1 MKPSGLGI
9 YLRGIAMGAADL
21 VPGVSGGTVALITG
35 IYGRLISAIASVGI
49 DMLSLVLRGRVA
61 EAYKAIDGNF
71 LLLLAAGIG
80 TAIVGFAAILNW
92 LLLHYPLPLWA
103 AFSGLVLASAVSLV
117 KQNYR
122 SWTFRDWSFFIIG
135 VAIAVSVG
143 LTQAIQMPL
152 TPLGIFFAGSIA
164 ISAMILPGISGS
176 FLLLLMGVYQPII
189 AAVVNLELVTLALF
203 ALGCGVGLIFFSK
216 LLQRL
221 LAVAEKATMATLF
234 GFLLGSLVILWPW
247 QVTVSSV
254 VDRHGDIR
262 AVQTLPVSPTYYA
275 QQVGDS
281 MLLMCIGGFIVGVVA
296 VRLLMSLSE
305 NQRAD

>member
-1 MKPSGLGI
+1 MKLSALGV

-49 DMLSLVLRGRVA
+49 DMLSLVLRGRIA

-80 TAIVGFAAILNW
+80 TAIIGFAAILNW

-103 AFSGLVLASAVSLV
+103 TVSGLVLASALSLV
-117 KQNYR
+117 KQNFR
-122 SWTFRDWSFFIIG
+122 SWSFRDWSLFIIG
-135 VAIAVSVG
+135 VAVAVSVG

-176 FLLLLMGVYQPII
+176 FLLLLMGLYQPII
-189 AAVVNLELVTLALF
+189 TAVVNLELVTLALF
-203 ALGCGVGLIFFSK
+203 ALGCGV
-216 LLQRL
+216 
-221 LAVAEKATMATLF
+221 
-234 GFLLGSLVILWPW
+234 
-247 QVTVSSV
+247 
-254 VDRHGDIR
+254 D
-262 AVQTLPVSPTYYA
+262 
-275 QQVGDS
+275 
-281 MLLMCIGGFIVGVVA
+281 
-296 VRLLMSLSE
+296 
-305 NQRAD
+305 

>member
-1 MKPSGLGI
+1 MKLSGLGV

-49 DMLSLVLRGRVA
+49 DILSLVLRGRIA

-103 AFSGLVLASAVSLV
+103 TFSGLVLASALSLV

-122 SWTFRDWSFFIIG
+122 SWSLRDWSFFTIG
-135 VAIAVSVG
+135 VAVAVSVG

-281 MLLMCIGGFIVGVVA
+281 MLLMCIGGFIVGVIS

>member
-1 MKPSGLGI
+1 MKLSGLGV

-49 DMLSLVLRGRVA
+49 DILSLVLRGRVA
-61 EAYKAIDGNF
+61 EAYRAIDGNF

-103 AFSGLVLASAVSLV
+103 TFSGLVLASALSLV

-122 SWTFRDWSFFIIG
+122 SWSLRDWSFFTIGIG
-135 VAIAVSVG
+135 VAVSVG
-143 LTQAIQMPL
+143 LTQAIQIPL

-234 GFLLGSLVILWPW
+234 GFLMGSLVILWPW

-281 MLLMCIGGFIVGVVA
+281 MLLLCIGGFIVGVVA

>member
-1 MKPSGLGI
+1 MKLSGLGV

-49 DMLSLVLRGRVA
+49 DILSLVLRGRIA

-103 AFSGLVLASAVSLV
+103 TFSGLVLASALSLV

-122 SWTFRDWSFFIIG
+122 SWSLRDWSFFTIG
-135 VAIAVSVG
+135 VAVAVSVG

-247 QVTVSSV
+247 QVRVSSV

>member
-1 MKPSGLGI
+1 MKLSGLGV

-49 DMLSLVLRGRVA
+49 DMLSLVFRGRIA

-103 AFSGLVLASAVSLV
+103 TFSGLVLASALSLV

-122 SWTFRDWSFFIIG
+122 SWSLRDWSFFTIG
-135 VAIAVSVG
+135 VAVAVSVG

-234 GFLLGSLVILWPW
+234 GFLMGSLVILWPW

-281 MLLMCIGGFIVGVVA
+281 MLLLCIGGFIVGVVA

>member
-49 DMLSLVLRGRVA
+49 DILALVTRGRIA

-103 AFSGLVLASAVSLV
+103 TFSGLVLASALSLV
-117 KQNYR
+117 KQNCR
-122 SWTFRDWSFFIIG
+122 SWTFRDWSLFTTG
-135 VAIAVSVG
+135 VAVAVSVG

-203 ALGCGVGLIFFSK
+203 ALGCGMGLIFFSK

-221 LAVAEKATMATLF
+221 LGVAEKATMATLF

-247 QVTVSSV
+247 QITVSSV
-254 VDRHGDIR
+254 IDRHGDMR
-262 AVQTLPVSPTYYA
+262 AVQTLPVSPIYYA
-275 QQVGDS
+275 EQVGDS
-281 MLLMCIGGFIVGVVA
+281 MLLMCIGGFIAGVVA
-296 VRLLMSLSE
+296 VRLLMPLSE
-305 NQRAD
+305 NQRAY

>member
-1 MKPSGLGI
+1 MKLSALGV

-49 DMLSLVLRGRVA
+49 DMLSLVLRGRIA

-80 TAIVGFAAILNW
+80 TAIIGFAAILNW

-103 AFSGLVLASAVSLV
+103 AFSGLVLASALSLV
-117 KQNYR
+117 KQNFR
-122 SWTFRDWSFFIIG
+122 SWSFRDWSLFIIG
-135 VAIAVSVG
+135 VAVAVSVG

-176 FLLLLMGVYQPII
+176 FLLLLMGLYQPII
-189 AAVVNLELVTLALF
+189 TAVVNLELVTLALF

-221 LAVAEKATMATLF
+221 LVVAEKATMATLF

-247 QVTVSSV
+247 QITVSSV
-254 VDRHGDIR
+254 VDRHGDMR

-275 QQVGDS
+275 EQVGDS

-296 VRLLMSLSE
+296 VRLLMFLSE
-305 NQRAD
+305 NQRAG

>member
-1 MKPSGLGI
+1 MKLSGLGV

-49 DMLSLVLRGRVA
+49 DILSLVLRGRIA
-61 EAYKAIDGNF
+61 EAYRAIDGNF

-103 AFSGLVLASAVSLV
+103 TFSGLVLASALSLV

-122 SWTFRDWSFFIIG
+122 SWSLRDWSFFTIG
-135 VAIAVSVG
+135 VAVAVSVG
-143 LTQAIQMPL
+143 LTQAIQIPL

-234 GFLLGSLVILWPW
+234 GFLMGSLVILWPW

>member
-49 DMLSLVLRGRVA
+49 DILALVTRGRFA

-103 AFSGLVLASAVSLV
+103 TFSGLVLASALSLV
-117 KQNYR
+117 KQNCR
-122 SWTFRDWSFFIIG
+122 SWTFRDWSLFTTG
-135 VAIAVSVG
+135 VAVAVSVG

-203 ALGCGVGLIFFSK
+203 ALGCGMGLIFFSK

-247 QVTVSSV
+247 QITVSSV
-254 VDRHGDIR
+254 IDRHGDMR
-262 AVQTLPVSPTYYA
+262 AVQTLPVSPIYYA
-275 QQVGDS
+275 EQVGDS
-281 MLLMCIGGFIVGVVA
+281 MLLMCIGGFIAGVVA
-296 VRLLMSLSE
+296 VRLLMPLSE
-305 NQRAD
+305 NQRAY

>member
-1 MKPSGLGI
+1 MKLSGLGV

-49 DMLSLVLRGRVA
+49 DMLSLVLRGRIA

-103 AFSGLVLASAVSLV
+103 TFSGLVLASALSLV

-122 SWTFRDWSFFIIG
+122 SWSLRDWSFFTIG
-135 VAIAVSVG
+135 VAVAVSVG
-143 LTQAIQMPL
+143 LTQVIQMPL

-221 LAVAEKATMATLF
+221 LAIAEKATMATLF

-281 MLLMCIGGFIVGVVA
+281 MLLMCIGGFIVGVIS

>member
-1 MKPSGLGI
+1 MKLSGLGV

-49 DMLSLVLRGRVA
+49 DMLSLVLRGRIA

-103 AFSGLVLASAVSLV
+103 TFSGLVLASALSLV
-117 KQNYR
+117 KQNSR
-122 SWTFRDWSFFIIG
+122 SWSFSDWSFFTIG
-135 VAIAVSVG
+135 VAVAVSVG

-221 LAVAEKATMATLF
+221 LAVAEKTTMATLF

-247 QVTVSSV
+247 QITVSSV
-254 VDRHGDIR
+254 VDRHGDMR

-275 QQVGDS
+275 EQVGDS

>member
-203 ALGCGVGLIFFSK
+203 ALGCGMGLIFFSK

-247 QVTVSSV
+247 QITVSSV
-254 VDRHGDIR
+254 IDRHGDMR
-262 AVQTLPVSPTYYA
+262 AVQTLPVSPIYYA
-275 QQVGDS
+275 EQVGDS
-281 MLLMCIGGFIVGVVA
+281 MLLMCIGGFIAGVVA
-296 VRLLMSLSE
+296 VRLLMPLSE
-305 NQRAD
+305 NQRAY

>member
-1 MKPSGLGI
+1 MKLSGLGV

-49 DMLSLVLRGRVA
+49 DILSLVLRGRIA

-103 AFSGLVLASAVSLV
+103 TFSGLVLASALSLV

-122 SWTFRDWSFFIIG
+122 SWSLRDWSFFTIG
-135 VAIAVSVG
+135 VGVAVSVG

>member
-1 MKPSGLGI
+1 MKLSGLGV

-49 DMLSLVLRGRVA
+49 DILSLVLRGRIA

-103 AFSGLVLASAVSLV
+103 TFSGLVLASALSLV

-122 SWTFRDWSFFIIG
+122 SWSLRDWSFFTIG
-135 VAIAVSVG
+135 VAVAVSVG
-143 LTQAIQMPL
+143 LTQAIQIPL

-189 AAVVNLELVTLALF
+189 AAVVNLGLVTLALF

>member
-49 DMLSLVLRGRVA
+49 DILALVTRGRIA

-103 AFSGLVLASAVSLV
+103 TFSGLVLASALSLV
-117 KQNYR
+117 KQNCR
-122 SWTFRDWSFFIIG
+122 SWTFRDWSLFTTG
-135 VAIAVSVG
+135 VAVAVSVG

-203 ALGCGVGLIFFSK
+203 ALGCGMGLIFFSK

-247 QVTVSSV
+247 QITVSSV
-254 VDRHGDIR
+254 IDRHGDMR
-262 AVQTLPVSPTYYA
+262 AVQTLPVSPTHYME
-275 QQVGDS
+275 QVGDS

-305 NQRAD
+305 NQRAY

>member
-1 MKPSGLGI
+1 MKLSGLGV

-49 DMLSLVLRGRVA
+49 DILSLVLRGRIA

-80 TAIVGFAAILNW
+80 TAIVGFAGILNW

-103 AFSGLVLASAVSLV
+103 TFSGLVLASALSLV

-122 SWTFRDWSFFIIG
+122 SWSLRDWSFFTIG
-135 VAIAVSVG
+135 VAVAVSVG

-164 ISAMILPGISGS
+164 ISAMILPGVSGS

>member
-1 MKPSGLGI
+1 MKLSGLGV

-49 DMLSLVLRGRVA
+49 DMLSLVLRGRIAV
-61 EAYKAIDGNF
+61 AYKAIDGNF

-103 AFSGLVLASAVSLV
+103 TFSGLVLASALSLV
-117 KQNYR
+117 KQNSR
-122 SWTFRDWSFFIIG
+122 SWSFSDWSFFTIG
-135 VAIAVSVG
+135 VAVAVSVG

-221 LAVAEKATMATLF
+221 LAVAEKTTMATLF

-247 QVTVSSV
+247 QITVSSV
-254 VDRHGDIR
+254 VDRHGDMR

-275 QQVGDS
+275 EQVGDS

>member
-1 MKPSGLGI
+1 MKLSGLGV

-49 DMLSLVLRGRVA
+49 DILSLVLRGRIA

-103 AFSGLVLASAVSLV
+103 TFSGLVLASALSLV

-122 SWTFRDWSFFIIG
+122 SWSLRDWSFFTIG
-135 VAIAVSVG
+135 VAVAVSVG

-247 QVTVSSV
+247 QVRVSSV

-296 VRLLMSLSE
+296 LRLLMSLSE

>member
-1 MKPSGLGI
+1 MKLSGLGV

-49 DMLSLVLRGRVA
+49 DMLSLVLRGRIA

-103 AFSGLVLASAVSLV
+103 TFSGLVLASALSLV

-122 SWTFRDWSFFIIG
+122 SWSLRDWSFFTIG
-135 VAIAVSVG
+135 VAVAVSVG
-143 LTQAIQMPL
+143 LTQVIQMPL

-221 LAVAEKATMATLF
+221 LAVAEKTTMATLF

-247 QVTVSSV
+247 QITVSSV
-254 VDRHGDIR
+254 VDRHGDMR

-275 QQVGDS
+275 EQVGDS

>member
-49 DMLSLVLRGRVA
+49 DILALVTRGRFA

-103 AFSGLVLASAVSLV
+103 TFSGLVLASALSLV
-117 KQNYR
+117 KQNCR
-122 SWTFRDWSFFIIG
+122 SWTFRDWSLFTTG
-135 VAIAVSVG
+135 VAVAVSVG

-203 ALGCGVGLIFFSK
+203 ALGCGMGLIFFSK

-247 QVTVSSV
+247 QITVSSV
-254 VDRHGDIR
+254 VDRHGDMR
-262 AVQTLPVSPTYYA
+262 AVQTLPVSPIYYA
-275 QQVGDS
+275 EQVGDS

-305 NQRAD
+305 NQRAY

>member
-1 MKPSGLGI
+1 MKLSGLGV

-49 DMLSLVLRGRVA
+49 DILSLVLRGRIA
-61 EAYKAIDGNF
+61 EAYRAIDGNF

-103 AFSGLVLASAVSLV
+103 TFSGLVLASALSLV

-122 SWTFRDWSFFIIG
+122 SWSLRDWSFFTIG
-135 VAIAVSVG
+135 VAVAVSVG
-143 LTQAIQMPL
+143 LTQAIQIPL

-281 MLLMCIGGFIVGVVA
+281 MLLLCIGGFIVGVVA

>member
-1 MKPSGLGI
+1 MKLSGLGV

-49 DMLSLVLRGRVA
+49 DILSLVLRGRIA

-103 AFSGLVLASAVSLV
+103 TFSGLVLASALSLV

-122 SWTFRDWSFFIIG
+122 SWSLRDWSFFTIG
-135 VAIAVSVG
+135 VAVAVSVG
-143 LTQAIQMPL
+143 LTQVIQMSL

-189 AAVVNLELVTLALF
+189 SAVVNLELVTLALF
-203 ALGCGVGLIFFSK
+203 ALGCGVGLTFFSK

>member
-9 YLRGIAMGAADL
+9 YLRGIAIGAADL

-103 AFSGLVLASAVSLV
+103 TFSGLVLASALSLV
-117 KQNYR
+117 KQNCR
-122 SWTFRDWSFFIIG
+122 SWTFRDWSLFTTG
-135 VAIAVSVG
+135 VAVAVSVG

-203 ALGCGVGLIFFSK
+203 ALGCGMGLIFFSK

-247 QVTVSSV
+247 QITVSSV
-254 VDRHGDIR
+254 IDRHGDMR
-262 AVQTLPVSPTYYA
+262 AVQTLPVSPIYYA
-275 QQVGDS
+275 EQVGNS
-281 MLLMCIGGFIVGVVA
+281 MLLMCIGGFIAGVVA
-296 VRLLMSLSE
+296 VRLLMTLSE
-305 NQRAD
+305 NQRAY

>member
-1 MKPSGLGI
+1 MKLSGLGV

-49 DMLSLVLRGRVA
+49 DILSLVLRGRIA

-103 AFSGLVLASAVSLV
+103 TFSGLVLASALSLV

-122 SWTFRDWSFFIIG
+122 SWRLRDWSFFTIG
-135 VAIAVSVG
+135 VAVAVSVG

-296 VRLLMSLSE
+296 VRLFMSLSE

>member
-1 MKPSGLGI
+1 MKLSGLGI

-49 DMLSLVLRGRVA
+49 DILSLVLRGRIA

-103 AFSGLVLASAVSLV
+103 TFSGLVLASALSLV

-122 SWTFRDWSFFIIG
+122 SWSLRDWSFFTIG
-135 VAIAVSVG
+135 VAVAVSVG

>member
-71 LLLLAAGIG
+71 LFLLAAGIG

-247 QVTVSSV
+247 QITVSSV
-254 VDRHGDIR
+254 IDRHGDMR
-262 AVQTLPVSPTYYA
+262 AVQTLPVSPIYYA
-275 QQVGDS
+275 EQAGDS
-281 MLLMCIGGFIVGVVA
+281 MLLMCIGGFIAGVVA
-296 VRLLMSLSE
+296 VRLLMPLSE
-305 NQRAD
+305 NQRAY

>member
-1 MKPSGLGI
+1 MKLSGLGV

-35 IYGRLISAIASVGI
+35 IYGRLISVIASVGI
-49 DMLSLVLRGRVA
+49 DILLLVLRGRIA

-103 AFSGLVLASAVSLV
+103 TFSGLVLASALSLV

-122 SWTFRDWSFFIIG
+122 SWSLRDWSFFTIG
-135 VAIAVSVG
+135 VAVAVSVG
-143 LTQAIQMPL
+143 LTQAIQIPL

>member
-1 MKPSGLGI
+1 
-9 YLRGIAMGAADL
+9 MGAADL

-49 DMLSLVLRGRVA
+49 DILALVTRGRIA

-103 AFSGLVLASAVSLV
+103 TFSGLVLASALSLV
-117 KQNYR
+117 KQNCR
-122 SWTFRDWSFFIIG
+122 SWTFRDWSLFTAG
-135 VAIAVSVG
+135 VAVAVSVG

-247 QVTVSSV
+247 QITVSSV
-254 VDRHGDIR
+254 IDRHGDMR
-262 AVQTLPVSPTYYA
+262 AVQTLPVSPIYYA
-275 QQVGDS
+275 EQVGDS
-281 MLLMCIGGFIVGVVA
+281 MLLMCIGGFIAGVVA
-296 VRLLMSLSE
+296 VRLLMPLSE
-305 NQRAD
+305 NQRAY

>member
-49 DMLSLVLRGRVA
+49 DILALVTRGRIA

-103 AFSGLVLASAVSLV
+103 TFSGLVLASALSLV
-117 KQNYR
+117 KQNCR
-122 SWTFRDWSFFIIG
+122 SWTFRDWSLFTTG
-135 VAIAVSVG
+135 VAVAVSVG

-203 ALGCGVGLIFFSK
+203 ALGCGMGLIFFSK

-247 QVTVSSV
+247 QITVSSV
-254 VDRHGDIR
+254 IDRHGDMR
-262 AVQTLPVSPTYYA
+262 AVQTLPVSPIYYA
-275 QQVGDS
+275 EQVGDS
-281 MLLMCIGGFIVGVVA
+281 MLLMCVGGFIAGLVA

-305 NQRAD
+305 NQRAY

>member
-1 MKPSGLGI
+1 
-9 YLRGIAMGAADL
+9 MGAADL

-49 DMLSLVLRGRVA
+49 DILALVTRGRIA

-103 AFSGLVLASAVSLV
+103 TFSGLVLASALSLV
-117 KQNYR
+117 KQNCR
-122 SWTFRDWSFFIIG
+122 SWTFRDWSLFTTG
-135 VAIAVSVG
+135 VAVAVSVG

-247 QVTVSSV
+247 QITVSSV
-254 VDRHGDIR
+254 IDRHGDMR
-262 AVQTLPVSPTYYA
+262 AVQTLPVSPIYYA
-275 QQVGDS
+275 EQVGDS
-281 MLLMCIGGFIVGVVA
+281 MLLMCIGGFIAGVVA
-296 VRLLMSLSE
+296 VRLLMPLSE
-305 NQRAD
+305 NQRAY

>member
-49 DMLSLVLRGRVA
+49 DILALVTRGRIA

-103 AFSGLVLASAVSLV
+103 TFSGLVLASALSLV
-117 KQNYR
+117 KQNCR
-122 SWTFRDWSFFIIG
+122 SWTFRDWSLFTTG
-135 VAIAVSVG
+135 VAVAVSAG

-189 AAVVNLELVTLALF
+189 AAVVNLELFTLALF

-247 QVTVSSV
+247 QITVSSV
-254 VDRHGDIR
+254 IDRHGDMR
-262 AVQTLPVSPTYYA
+262 AVQTLPVSPIYYA
-275 QQVGDS
+275 EQVGDS
-281 MLLMCIGGFIVGVVA
+281 MLLMCIGGFIAGVVA
-296 VRLLMSLSE
+296 VRLLMPLSE
-305 NQRAD
+305 NQRAY